1 MSFLWTKQL
10 SVGNRIID
18 STHKKIFDMVDRIE
32 CLIKVSDGSALSEA
46 FKLIEDYLGEYF
58 SVEEYIAQA
67 INFPFTQHKLAH
79 QCLLN
84 EVQRI
89 GNELV
94 TNNGMCPDTAAKHY
108 SKLLR
113 DCFIR
118 HIKEESKPIKIILDT
133 QFYDFKPS
141 IASQY

>member
-1 MSFLWTKQL
+1 MSPSWTRQL

-18 STHKKIFDMVDRIE
+18 STHKKIFDMVDWIE
-32 CLIKVSDGSALSEA
+32 CLIKASDGPALSDA
-46 FKLIEDYLGEYF
+46 FKLIEDYLREYF

-89 GNELV
+89 GNELA
-94 TNNGMCPDTAAKHY
+94 TSNRMCSDTAAEYY

-118 HIKEESKPIKIILDT
+118 HIKEESQQIKIMLDA
-133 QFYDFKPS
+133 QYYDFKPS
-141 IASQY
+141 

>member
-1 MSFLWTKQL
+1 MSFLWTNQL

-18 STHKKIFDMVDRIE
+18 SAHKKIFDMVDRIG
-32 CLIKVSDGSALSEA
+32 CLIKASDGSALSEA
-46 FKLIEDYLGEYF
+46 LRLLEDYLREYF
-58 SVEEYIAQA
+58 SVEEYMAQA
-67 INFPFTQHKLAH
+67 INFPFTQHDLAH

-89 GNELV
+89 GNELAA
-94 TNNGMCPDTAAKHY
+94 NNGMWSDTAAEHY
-108 SKLLR
+108 PRLLK

-118 HIKEESKPIKIILDT
+118 HIKEESKPIKIMLDA

-141 IASQY
+141 

>member
-1 MSFLWTKQL
+1 MSFLWTDQL

-32 CLIKVSDGSALSEA
+32 CLIKASDGHAISEA
-46 FKLIEDYLGEYF
+46 FKLIEDYLHEYF

-67 INFPFTQHKLAH
+67 IKFPFTQHKLAH
-79 QCLLN
+79 QGLLN

-89 GNELV
+89 GNELA
-94 TNNGMCPDTAAKHY
+94 TDNGIWPDTAAKHY

-113 DCFIR
+113 GCFIW